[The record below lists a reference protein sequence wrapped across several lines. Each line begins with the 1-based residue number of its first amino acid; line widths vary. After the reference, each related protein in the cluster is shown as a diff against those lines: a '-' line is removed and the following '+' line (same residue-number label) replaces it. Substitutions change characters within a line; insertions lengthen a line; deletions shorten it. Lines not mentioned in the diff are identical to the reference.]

1 MRRLVLT
8 TDLTLDGFV
17 GRDGGD
23 PQWADGYYDDELI
36 RYQLRVLQ
44 KAGVHALEADWTFAA
59 LARLKADGGE
69 YDELAPI
76 LAQGGPEFC
85 QELTRRALVDEYRV
99 NVHPVVFGDGH
110 RLFAAPDRLYVIST
124 RHFRTGSVAPH
135 LGPGA
140 GLSGPPTAVP
150 LGASA
155 GAGPGRG
162 PRRSPARGSRR
173 GPSPR
178 LTGRRPAAPAA
189 HCPGGCPAAAS
200 SLGVGI
206 GVAVRVTGG
215 GSIARRTAAGR
226 AIRSTGACS
235 PSDEA

>member
-23 PQWADGYYDDELI
+23 PQWADGYDDDELI

-76 LAQGGPEFC
+76 VAEGGPEFC

-124 RHFRTGSVAPH
+124 RHFRTGSVGHTWVPERAYRDHPPPYPWALARAQGPDEDHDDPQPEDPAEGPAP
-135 LGPGA
+135 G
-140 GLSGPPTAVP
+140 
-150 LGASA
+150 
-155 GAGPGRG
+155 
-162 PRRSPARGSRR
+162 
-173 GPSPR
+173 
-178 LTGRRPAAPAA
+178 
-189 HCPGGCPAAAS
+189 
-200 SLGVGI
+200 
-206 GVAVRVTGG
+206 
-215 GSIARRTAAGR
+215 
-226 AIRSTGACS
+226 
-235 PSDEA
+235 